1 MADVEDFYVFLLL
14 QDAEYDA
21 IDMRL
26 VAEQQ
31 VPEPILLADDGAAV
45 WVVFQA

>member
-21 IDMRL
+21 IDVRL
-26 VAEQQ
+26 AAEQQ
-31 VPEPILLADDGAAV
+31 VPEPILLPNDGAAI
-45 WVVFQA
+45 WVLFQA